1 MTVLDFSIKSCCFIN
16 KVDSHNEALIV
27 LLVVAVEDMTQ
38 ELDVSAYIR
47 IAMNTIA
54 RDAN

>member
-1 MTVLDFSIKSCCFIN
+1 
-16 KVDSHNEALIV
+16 VDSHNEALIV